1 MRSLIEAIHR
11 APRVDRSFRLSEVRT
26 MAIRLGDSADLDHAH
41 AGLNIQEAEF
51 SDNGV
56 PPAGK
61 IPPVLETMLSR
72 ATIEDVKLLQ
82 Y

>member
-26 MAIRLGDSADLDHAH
+26 MATRLGDSADLEHAH
-41 AGLNIQEAEF
+41 AGMNIQEAEF
-51 SDNGV
+51 SDKGAL
-56 PPAGK
+56 PKWK
-61 IPPVLETMLSR
+61 IPPLLETMLSR